1 MNGHTTAPPAT
12 AERARVNSGL
22 SAGARTIAEGTMR
35 RVLAPIVVLVGLSG
49 SAGALAHVLFEPEF
63 GRRWALVLHGCF
75 VGLGFWWWRR
85 PPQQIGAAT
94 VATAAYISI
103 MIGSF
108 SATGANPSLQ
118 LFGVLAIGI
127 LYLIL
132 ERTHM
137 LVAIAVWTV
146 SLLASV
152 RFAGTANL
160 DVSDITICFISFL
173 SGFGLRYARIRS
185 IEELVEL
192 RASLERA
199 IDERELALA
208 RTIEQE
214 KLASLGVMASGVAHD
229 YNNLLM
235 GVVGGAD
242 LARAATNE
250 EDREEAFAM
259 ISGSA
264 NALLALS
271 RQLLDIAG
279 GRPTIKS
286 IIHFEHLVDDCA
298 AIERARA
305 PDGVEIEVAHTSVL
319 PLFEADEAGLRQ
331 LCLNLL
337 RNAAQVSTRGDRI
350 HIETFMDSH
359 DPGRVGLRMRDE
371 GPGIPEDIRDRIFD
385 PFFTTRDDGRGLG
398 LATVATVA
406 RRHGGTAALIDVDH
420 GACFEVQ
427 LHLTPVA
434 KPAQATPP
442 PEAPEVDDHAD
453 SGTVLVV
460 DDEPASLQVTA
471 KMLRRLGFEAIE
483 AASGAAALAHLNA
496 ETPEL
501 VAALV
506 DAHMPG
512 MNGLETAD
520 ALRARL
526 PRLPII
532 MISGYQSPE
541 DAFGQSGDI
550 AHGFIGKPFVRAQLE
565 RALRDARQRA
575 ASET

>member
-12 AERARVNSGL
+12 AERARVNGGL

-49 SAGALAHVLFEPEF
+49 SAGALAYVLFEPDF

-75 VGLGFWWWRR
+75 VGLGFWWRR

-118 LFGVLAIGI
+118 HFGVLAIGI

-199 IDERELALA
+199 IDEREQALA

-214 KLASLGVMASGVAHD
+214 KLASIGVMAAGVAHD

-286 IIHFEHLVDDCA
+286 IIHFERLVDDCA
-298 AIERARA
+298 AIERTRA
-305 PDGVEIEVAHTSVL
+305 PDGVDINVVHTSVL
-319 PLFEADEAGLRQ
+319 PMFEADEAGLRQ

-420 GACFEVQ
+420 CTCFEVQ
-427 LHLTPVA
+427 LRLTPVA
-434 KPAQATPP
+434 KPAHAA
-442 PEAPEVDDHAD
+442 APEVDDHAD

-526 PRLPII
+526 PHLPII

-550 AHGFIGKPFVRAQLE
+550 AHGFIGKPFVRGQLE